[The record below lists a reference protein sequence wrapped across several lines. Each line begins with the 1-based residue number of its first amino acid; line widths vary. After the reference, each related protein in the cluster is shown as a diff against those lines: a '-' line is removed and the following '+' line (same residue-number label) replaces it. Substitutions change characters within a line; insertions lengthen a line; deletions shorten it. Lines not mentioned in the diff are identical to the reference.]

1 MHLDLRD
8 KKKGCGCS
16 DEKEEKPPNRIEKR
30 HKKKNKRLEPIF
42 QSNKK
47 LIGNV
52 ILRCDDRF

>member
-8 KKKGCGCS
+8 NKKGCGC
-16 DEKEEKPPNRIEKR
+16 EKEEKPPNRIEKR
-30 HKKKNKRLEPIF
+30 HKKKNRRIEPIF

-52 ILRCDDRF
+52 ILRCDNRF